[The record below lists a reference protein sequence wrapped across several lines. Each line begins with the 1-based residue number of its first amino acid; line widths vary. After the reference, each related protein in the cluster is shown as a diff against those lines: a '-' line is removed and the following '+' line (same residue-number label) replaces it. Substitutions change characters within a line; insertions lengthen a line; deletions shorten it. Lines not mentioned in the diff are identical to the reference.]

1 MACRP
6 GTGSRKISALD
17 LLMLVRSE
25 GTPGGTESAQWVT
38 KASQESS
45 LRVDCVNEI
54 GCVGLWQICPTNFG
68 WLGVTA
74 TELRNDPR
82 AQFRA
87 AKRIYDRQ
95 GWDAWRASGGKPGGD
110 ASATSP
116 TDLVAGATAFGAS
129 LDPTQA
135 LVEPLANI
143 AGAVKGFAEWLT
155 DPDTWRRI
163 ALVVAGGGIV
173 LVGAATLARGT
184 EFGKQAEAVAVGCR
198 ACRHDA
204 NRRRIRLRHADRG

>member
-17 LLMLVRSE
+17 LLQLVRAE
-25 GTPGGTESAQWVT
+25 GTPGGTEGAQWVT

-45 LRVDCVNEI
+45 FRVDCINEI
-54 GCVGLWQICPTNFG
+54 GCVGLWQICPTNFA
-68 WLGVTA
+68 WLGVTQS
-74 TELRNDPR
+74 ELRNDPR

-87 AKRIYDRQ
+87 AKRIYARQ

-116 TDLVAGATAFGAS
+116 GDLLAGAAGFGAS

-135 LVEPLANI
+135 LVAPLAAI
-143 AGAVKGFAEWLT
+143 AGAIKGFAEWLT
-155 DPDTWRRI
+155 DPDTWRRT

-173 LVGAATLARGT
+173 LVGAATIARGT
-184 EFGKQAEAVAVGCR
+184 EIGQQVEKVATGVASKGAVSKTSKGT
-198 ACRHDA
+198 
-204 NRRRIRLRHADRG
+204 